1 MAAVVSILVDQDQ
14 TMENTTGNQSAVA
27 DAMES
32 DRVPLSSLRVVGT
45 PLEHSL
51 ERVVSAS
58 ASGHVAIAAFSSSI

>member
-1 MAAVVSILVDQDQ
+1 
-14 TMENTTGNQSAVA
+14 MENTTGNRSAVTGA
-27 DAMES
+27 TDS
-32 DRVPLSSLRVVGT
+32 DRVPLSNLRVVGT